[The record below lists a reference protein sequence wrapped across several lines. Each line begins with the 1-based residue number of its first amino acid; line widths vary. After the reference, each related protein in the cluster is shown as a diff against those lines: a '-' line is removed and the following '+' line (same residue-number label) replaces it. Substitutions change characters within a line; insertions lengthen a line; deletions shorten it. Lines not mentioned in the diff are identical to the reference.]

1 MHLSRRI
8 AVLSL
13 AGLLGLPFLAWHHAL
28 PLPGFHGEWLAALL
42 GLGVLAI
49 LARRETYRPLEL
61 PLALLLPLGLILVL
75 VVQTSLGMVV
85 FPGQARLAIL
95 YLAASALL
103 MVAARALARTHGHE
117 RVIEYAAWA
126 MLGSGLVNAA
136 IAVLQWQG
144 WHTPLD
150 PVIAGYPSHHAYG
163 NLGQANHFAD
173 HQALALC
180 ATLYLAARRRLPT
193 WALAITALALL
204 LGLTLSGSRSGWLYL
219 LGLVGVSLLYRRSTR
234 DDTSRMLIWA
244 TVAALPTYLALQLGV
259 GLTETPVITATQ
271 RLASDAG
278 SPVAY
283 TLDQRGMFLMA
294 ARRMFLDSPMLGGG
308 YQNFAWYYF
317 QELAHLPAG
326 VANPYEHIYAENA
339 HNLFAHLLAEFG
351 LAGAVLLA
359 ALGYWLYVSYRE
371 VTSRERWM
379 ALAMLAVIGLHSMVE
394 YPLNYMYFLAV
405 ASVLAALAND
415 RAIQVESMKRI
426 GPAAAMLLAPVGI
439 GLLAMLYIGNSAM
452 EALYRTYESPNVMR
466 GWRDG
471 TLQAYLATAGRMG
484 FFEPS
489 VDSFLVGL
497 AVEVPNPRQ
506 MNAILPL
513 SERVMRRQA
522 NARNVYRHVLL
533 SGLAGQDEASMRL
546 YSQASRAYPGY
557 RKTFR
562 ESLPALVAEHPANV
576 RLRLVAESLYGADN

>member
-1 MHLSRRI
+1 MHLSPRI

-13 AGLLGLPFLAWHHAL
+13 AGLFGLPFLAWHHAL

-49 LARRETYRPLEL
+49 LAGRETYRPLEL
-61 PLALLLPLGLILVL
+61 PLALLLPLGLILIL
-75 VVQTSLGMVV
+75 VVQASLGMVA

-95 YLAASALL
+95 YLATSALL
-103 MVAARALARTHGHE
+103 MVAVRALARAHGHE
-117 RVIEYAAWA
+117 RVIEYAAWV
-126 MLGSGLVNAA
+126 MLASGLVNAA

-150 PVIAGYPSHHAYG
+150 PIIAGYPGNHSYG

-173 HQALALC
+173 QQALALC
-180 ATLYLAARRRLPT
+180 AGLYLAARRRLPT
-193 WALAITALALL
+193 WALAVATLALL

-219 LGLVGVSLLYRRSTR
+219 AGLLGVSLLYRRSTR
-234 DDTSRMLIWA
+234 DETSRTLVRA
-244 TVAALPTYLALQLGV
+244 TFVALPAYLAIQLGV
-259 GLTETPVITATQ
+259 GLTETQVITATE
-271 RLASDAG
+271 RLVSDAG
-278 SPVAY
+278 SQATY
-283 TLDQRGMFLMA
+283 TLDQRRMFLLA
-294 ARRMFLDSPMLGGG
+294 AKSMFLDSPVLGGG
-308 YQNFAWYYF
+308 YQNFAWHYF
-317 QELAHLPAG
+317 QELAQLPAG

-339 HNLFAHLLAEFG
+339 HNLVAHVLAEFG
-351 LAGAVLLA
+351 LAGGAILLVLA
-359 ALGYWLYVSYRE
+359 YWLYVSYRK
-371 VTSRERWM
+371 VTSPERWM
-379 ALAMLAVIGLHSMVE
+379 VLAMLAVIGLHSMLE

-415 RAIQVESMKRI
+415 HVLRVESVQRV
-426 GPAAAMLLAPVGI
+426 GPAAAVLLAPVGI
-439 GLLAMLYIGNSAM
+439 GLLAMLYIGNSAL
-452 EALYRTYESPNVMR
+452 EALYRAYESPNVMR

-471 TLQAYLATAGRMG
+471 TLQSYLVTASRMG

-497 AVEVPNPRQ
+497 AVEVPDPRQ
-506 MNAILPL
+506 MGAILPL
-513 SERVMRRQA
+513 SDRVMRRQA

-533 SGLAGQDEASMRL
+533 SGLAGQDETYMRL

-557 RKTFR
+557 RRTFR

-576 RLRLVAESLYGADN
+576 RLRQVAETLYAADN